1 MNVQSLEG
9 SWKIL
14 KGKLR
19 QRFAKWLADEAKYQ
33 EGKETELIGR
43 ILKGGPGKA
52 DSQPRVQEKI
62 PPARPERTR
71 RNEAKSNGL
80 ERGGACPGGPPYPRP
95 RFLEREETTK
105 RENATTASC
114 ESYSR

>member
-1 MNVQSLEG
+1 MNAQSVEG

-33 EGKETELIGR
+33 EGKETELVGR
-43 ILKGGPGKA
+43 ILKGSSGKA
-52 DSQPRVQEKI
+52 DDPQPGVQE
-62 PPARPERTR
+62 
-71 RNEAKSNGL
+71 
-80 ERGGACPGGPPYPRP
+80 
-95 RFLEREETTK
+95 
-105 RENATTASC
+105 ENATPASC

>member
-43 ILKGGPGKA
+43 ILKGSPGKA
-52 DSQPRVQEKI
+52 DDSEPRVQEKI
-62 PPARPERTR
+62 PRPGRSR
-71 RNEAKSNGL
+71 RKEAKSNGL
-80 ERGGACPGGPPYPRP
+80 ERGKPGGPYARP
-95 RFLEREETTK
+95 RFMERDET
-105 RENATTASC
+105 
-114 ESYSR
+114 YSR

>member
-19 QRFAKWLADEAKYQ
+19 QRFAKWLGDEAKYQ

-43 ILKGGPGKA
+43 ILKGSPGKA
-52 DSQPRVQEKI
+52 DD
-62 PPARPERTR
+62 PEPT
-71 RNEAKSNGL
+71 
-80 ERGGACPGGPPYPRP
+80 
-95 RFLEREETTK
+95 ETTE

-114 ESYSR
+114 ESCRR